1 MIKSTTIIKIPF
13 NDLDPMNIVWH
24 GNYVKYL
31 EQARCD
37 LFEMID
43 YTYMNM
49 YEDGYMYPI
58 AKMDLKFI
66 KPTTFNQK
74 IEVECILEEVE
85 PAIIISYTIKDI
97 KTGEKIFKAKST
109 QIGILVNS
117 KETVYQAPKKLIDKI
132 KEYENA

>member
-1 MIKSTTIIKIPF
+1 
-13 NDLDPMNIVWH
+13 
-24 GNYVKYL
+24 
-31 EQARCD
+31 
-37 LFEMID
+37 MID
-43 YTYMNM
+43 YPYMNM

-66 KPTTFNQK
+66 KPTTFNKK

-97 KTGEKIFKAKST
+97 KTGEKIFNAKST

>member
-66 KPTTFNQK
+66 KPTTFN
-74 IEVECILEEVE
+74 
-85 PAIIISYTIKDI
+85 
-97 KTGEKIFKAKST
+97 
-109 QIGILVNS
+109 
-117 KETVYQAPKKLIDKI
+117 
-132 KEYENA
+132 

>member
-66 KPTTFNQK
+66 KPTTLNQK

-97 KTGEKIFKAKST
+97 KTGEKIFNAKSK

>member
-13 NDLDPMNIVWH
+13 NDLDPMKIVWH
-24 GNYVKYL
+24 WNYVKYL

-37 LFEMID
+37 LFESID

-66 KPTTFNQK
+66 KPTTFNQT